1 MEEDNNYQQIE
12 FNNNIN
18 FTSQSQDQ
26 NQNYFPTKE
35 NLTQNNYD
43 NNILNGL
50 NSNLDVLLSNL
61 KQNTSSE
68 RMRYNTVNS
77 KLKSPIKPN
86 SKVIPKE
93 KIIIFHH
100 EDPQSRIIIIKKLI
114 HFQKLIIL
122 YIPTPE
128 LKQVTIHF

>member
-86 SKVIPKE
+86 SND
-93 KIIIFHH
+93 F
-100 EDPQSRIIIIKKLI
+100 SKLGLVEAYNYLVESNTKRKNNY
-114 HFQKLIIL
+114 FS
-122 YIPTPE
+122 P
-128 LKQVTIHF
+128 